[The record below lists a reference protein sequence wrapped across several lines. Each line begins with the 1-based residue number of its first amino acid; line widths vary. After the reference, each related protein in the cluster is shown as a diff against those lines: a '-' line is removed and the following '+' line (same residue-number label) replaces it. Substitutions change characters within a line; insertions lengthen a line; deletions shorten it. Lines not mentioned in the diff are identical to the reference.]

1 MTMSNI
7 LIKKFRL
14 MKKIYK
20 ETRKRGKIISNKLK
34 EGNDIFNTI
43 QKTEIKI
50 HPKKSMLLEQYL
62 KRNEPKKEKK
72 HIQRNYTPNDNLSFS
87 NKFDTIIS
95 KKSNRCLLREQ
106 QEINSKKTKKNGK
119 RVIQPNLSYNMTKIL
134 KNENNENYNQKN
146 YKPLRKHFNSIDN
159 INNPKNI
166 SFKRIKRLIPLKLQK
181 LQTDHVKN
189 IIYNN
194 NNGKPKYKS
203 RNLNYDNYPINPT
216 QVPFSVI
223 INNIKEHER
232 ELYTYS

>member
-7 LIKKFRL
+7 LIKIFRL

-43 QKTEIKI
+43 QKNEIKI

-62 KRNEPKKEKK
+62 KRNEPKREKK
-72 HIQRNYTPNDNLSFS
+72 HIQRNYTPNDNLCFS
-87 NKFDTIIS
+87 NNFDTIIS

-181 LQTDHVKN
+181 LQTDHVKT

-194 NNGKPKYKS
+194 NNGKHKYKS

>member
-50 HPKKSMLLEQYL
+50 HPKKSILLEQYL

-194 NNGKPKYKS
+194 NNGKLKYKS

>member
-7 LIKKFRL
+7 LIKQFRL

-62 KRNEPKKEKK
+62 KRNEPKREKK
-72 HIQRNYTPNDNLSFS
+72 HIQRNYTPNDNLCFS
-87 NKFDTIIS
+87 NNFDTIIS

-181 LQTDHVKN
+181 LQTDHVKT

-194 NNGKPKYKS
+194 NNGKHKYKS

>member
-50 HPKKSMLLEQYL
+50 HPKKSILLEQYL

>member
-1 MTMSNI
+1 MTMSKI

-20 ETRKRGKIISNKLK
+20 DTRKRGKIISNKLK

-50 HPKKSMLLEQYL
+50 HTKKSMLLEQYL
-62 KRNEPKKEKK
+62 KRNEPKREKK
-72 HIQRNYTPNDNLSFS
+72 HIQRNYTPNDNLCFS
-87 NKFDTIIS
+87 NNFDTIIS

-166 SFKRIKRLIPLKLQK
+166 SFKRIKRLIPFKLQK
-181 LQTDHVKN
+181 LQTDHVKT

-194 NNGKPKYKS
+194 NNGKLKYKS

>member
-50 HPKKSMLLEQYL
+50 HPKKSILLEQYL

-166 SFKRIKRLIPLKLQK
+166 SFKRIKRLIPFKLQK

>member
-50 HPKKSMLLEQYL
+50 HPKKSILLEQYL

-166 SFKRIKRLIPLKLQK
+166 SFKRIKRLIPFKLQK

-194 NNGKPKYKS
+194 NNGKLKYKS

>member
-1 MTMSNI
+1 MTMSKI

-20 ETRKRGKIISNKLK
+20 DTRKRGKIISNKLK

-62 KRNEPKKEKK
+62 KRNEPKREKK
-72 HIQRNYTPNDNLSFS
+72 HIQRNYTPNDNLCFS
-87 NKFDTIIS
+87 NNFDTIIS

-166 SFKRIKRLIPLKLQK
+166 SFKRIKRLIPFKLQK
-181 LQTDHVKN
+181 LQTDHVKT

-194 NNGKPKYKS
+194 NGKHKYKS

>member
-1 MTMSNI
+1 MTMSKI

-20 ETRKRGKIISNKLK
+20 DTRKRGKIISNKLK

-62 KRNEPKKEKK
+62 KRNEPKREKK
-72 HIQRNYTPNDNLSFS
+72 HIQRNYTPNDNLYFS
-87 NKFDTIIS
+87 NNFDTIIS

-166 SFKRIKRLIPLKLQK
+166 SFKRIKRLIPFKLQK
-181 LQTDHVKN
+181 LQTDHVKT

-194 NNGKPKYKS
+194 NNGKHKYKS